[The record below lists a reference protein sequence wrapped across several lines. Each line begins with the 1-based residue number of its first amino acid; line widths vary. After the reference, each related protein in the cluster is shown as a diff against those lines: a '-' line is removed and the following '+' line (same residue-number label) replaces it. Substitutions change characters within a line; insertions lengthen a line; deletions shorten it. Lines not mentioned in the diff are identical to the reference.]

1 MTFRHKI
8 TALTTAALLL
18 GSTSALAAT
27 PTYRNC
33 SQLNRAYPH
42 GVGKPGAHDHTSGTP
57 VTTFKRSAAL
67 YRANASHDRD
77 RDGIAC
83 ERA

>member
-1 MTFRHKI
+1 MTFRHKV

-27 PTYRNC
+27 PKYQNC

-42 GVGKPGAHDHTSGTP
+42 GVGKPGARDHSSGTP
-57 VTTFKRSAAL
+57 VTSFKRSTAL
-67 YRANASHDRD
+67 YRANASKDRD

-83 ERA
+83 EKE